1 MPDRGQVILPHLS
14 EREVAF
20 VPHHEKHPVAV
31 PKVQKLEIAVIAV
44 GHHHRPPLHGYLL
57 GGCVVPFLAVRDE
70 DVMRQEHVVVQQ
82 LYGVLELEL
91 LPFPERVLSKIFEAG
106 IIDLPEHG
114 GTTMA
119 VLVGHGG
126 LGRSLADAQVVK
138 VPRGGPQ
145 SVTDVT
151 DLCAVCKLAENHADK
166 LAPSVKSLAELV
178 GVALAYDALD
188 YFFRE
193 SRYCLRKKCYIC
205 RHKDKVFFSHR
216 KGRKKSRPL
225 PLSFKKII

>member
-1 MPDRGQVILPHLS
+1 MKVEPPHSGRQAFQRSILVKVFRRSDATRLDRFQSYDALIVQQRVHLDGS
-14 EREVAF
+14 LVGLVVR
-20 VPHHEKHPVAV
+20 PVENRQA
-31 PKVQKLEIAVIAV
+31 Q
-44 GHHHRPPLHGYLL
+44 
-57 GGCVVPFLAVRDE
+57 RDE
-70 DVMRQEHVVVQQ
+70 RRVQQ

-91 LPFPERVLSKIFEAG
+91 LPFPERVLSKMFEAG

-151 DLCAVCKLAENHADK
+151 DRGAVCKLAENHADK

-193 SRYCLRKKCYIC
+193 SRYCL
-205 RHKDKVFFSHR
+205 
-216 KGRKKSRPL
+216 P
-225 PLSFKKII
+225 P